1 MAMVAGKTVQCACVN
16 CICVVPIDKAIVVDG
31 KYYCC
36 TACAEGHKDG
46 SKGCGCTQGCNCG

>member
-1 MAMVAGKTVQCACVN
+1 MVAGKTVQCECVN
-16 CICVVPIDKAIVVDG
+16 CICVVPIDKAIVVNG

-36 TACAEGHKDG
+36 TACAEEHKDG